1 MKQRKTWH
9 KSKVQIIPTVVG
21 PTITPESVSVN
32 NDAPPRS
39 HENISLRLP
48 RAMSSATLPSEN
60 ATNPP
65 LADRNAVR
73 SDDMNSINKD
83 NGGAVVAPRS
93 PARLRKNANEKENEL
108 R

>member
-1 MKQRKTWH
+1 M
-9 KSKVQIIPTVVG
+9 G
-21 PTITPESVSVN
+21 PAITPDPSSVN
-32 NDAPPRS
+32 NVAPLRS
-39 HENISLRLP
+39 HENIPLRLP
-48 RAMSSATLPSEN
+48 RAMSSTALPSEN

-73 SDDMNSINKD
+73 SDNLTSINKES
-83 NGGAVVAPRS
+83 GGAVVAPRS